1 MANVKTAY
9 RTHTCG
15 ELRMEQVGQT
25 VTLAGFLE
33 NFREVGASLGFA
45 VLRDFYGTTQVV
57 AETEEMVKTIKA
69 LNKES
74 TIAVTGVVRERDS
87 KNPKLPTGDIE
98 VVPQKIEV
106 LGRCRHN
113 ELPFPPQRAAFPDQP
128 QPGGRRD
135 PAAEVPLSGPAQ
147 PGGQEQH
154 HPPLPGGGRPA
165 LLHDR
170 PRLHGDHHPHPDRL
184 LPRGRP

>member
-1 MANVKTAY
+1 MENVRTHY

-15 ELRMEQVGQT
+15 ELRMEHVGQT

-33 NFREVGASLGFA
+33 NVREVGQNFAFA

-74 TIAVTGVVRERDS
+74 TVAVTGVVRERDS

-98 VVPQKIEV
+98 VVPQAVDDAVENARRNGV
-106 LGRCRHN
+106 TNARFLCGDASQLALQLGEEGLELGLLQHLRPHGGAAAGRH
-113 ELPFPPQRAAFPDQP
+113 
-128 QPGGRRD
+128 
-135 PAAEVPLSGPAQ
+135 SG
-147 PGGQEQH
+147 
-154 HPPLPGGGRPA
+154 
-165 LLHDR
+165 
-170 PRLHGDHHPHPDRL
+170 LHGRGEAVYHRRAGSFGHHHDQRHRL
-184 LPRGRP
+184 

>member
-87 KNPKLPTGDIE
+87 KNP
-98 VVPQKIEV
+98 
-106 LGRCRHN
+106 
-113 ELPFPPQRAAFPDQP
+113 DQP
-128 QPGGRRD
+128 QP
-135 PAAEVPLSGPAQ
+135 
-147 PGGQEQH
+147 
-154 HPPLPGGGRPA
+154 
-165 LLHDR
+165 
-170 PRLHGDHHPHPDRL
+170 
-184 LPRGRP
+184 